1 MIPGLQH
8 GIYQIKVE
16 MILQGV
22 NLSNID
28 KLHAHKVEQNS
39 DSEDDSDEEG
49 ITPGGKP
56 KSKPGHY
63 QTHSGKRNA

>member
-1 MIPGLQH
+1 
-8 GIYQIKVE
+8 

-22 NLSNID
+22 NLSNLD
-28 KLHAHKVEQNS
+28 KLHAQKVEQNS

-56 KSKPGHY
+56 KGKPGHY
-63 QTHSGKRNA
+63 QTPSGKRNG